1 MVKLV
6 SATIEKIPGL
16 EALVEKISETLTL
29 FILSLLAPYIR
40 PIINAVSAQLKAG
53 SGGVIDARGKHQYE
67 PWTDPHCSD
76 PTHSLL
82 SKDHFS
88 NILNEPAGEVAST
101 ILQYVAPRIIF
112 AWQNPDVPVDQVLN
126 DVVGVFHHP
135 AVRRHDSELH
145 RNMFSTVERW
155 VRSRPD
161 GGSNLNVLLGS
172 DSVRHGR
179 NHTVDASR
187 QAHSHGGL
195 PDPSSFFGSATQSKV
210 RDAP

>member
-53 SGGVIDARGKHQYE
+53 SGGVIDASGKHQYE

-101 ILQYVAPRIIF
+101 ILQYVAPRIVY
-112 AWQNPDVPVDQVLN
+112 AWQNPDVSVDQVLN

-135 AVRRHDSELH
+135 AVRRHDNELH

-187 QAHSHGGL
+187 QTHSHGGL
-195 PDPSSFFGSATQSKV
+195 PGPSNFFGSATQSKV